1 MARTALASPPTAFA
15 SIRPLLLAGA
25 AALILA
31 GCAERVDVRGNL
43 PDVEQVVEI
52 EPGMSTRDD
61 VVRLLGTPS
70 TLSSFKDRT
79 WYYIGQRQEQ
89 TAFFRPD
96 VTDRSV
102 LIVTF
107 DGRGVVQETRLNT
120 IEDGRDVELVER
132 ETPTEGRELTVLQQI
147 FGNLGRFPGAGEPAE

>member
-1 MARTALASPPTAFA
+1 MSSRRYRA
-15 SIRPLLLAGA
+15 LLLAGA
-25 AALILA
+25 LALPLAA
-31 GCAERVDVRGNL
+31 CAERVDVRGNL
-43 PDVEQVVEI
+43 PDI
-52 EPGMSTRDD
+52 EDVAQIQPGVSTRED

-70 TLSSFKDRT
+70 TLSTFQDRT

-107 DGRGVVQETRLNT
+107 GPRGLVEETRLNT
-120 IEDGRDVELVER
+120 IEDAQEVDLVAR
-132 ETPTEGRELTVLQQI
+132 ETPTEGKELTILQQF
-147 FGNLGRFPGAGEPAE
+147 FGNLGRFPGVGEE